1 MAFPISDAGYFT
13 ITEMSFTP
21 KLIAPGD
28 TVQFSIT
35 LKNTSGVAITKC
47 SVYLSGKYKTTRSD
61 GRNGSLPAV
70 FLYGSNNYA
79 SDYGMAAI
87 SWGKNVSK
95 TFSGSIEFSDSSE
108 YPIDTSEYMM
118 SLDNTNFILSFTT
131 NASFANG
138 TNFDNIHNLRG
149 TNGEY
154 LTMLSGRDKP
164 VLAFSVE
171 RTPDDEGTALLTN
184 IKLTAAT
191 DIEKLS
197 GHGYTVKLY
206 CSSEHDP
213 ATADDTLVPL
223 NCTLE
228 DIYAGITDSTAVITQ
243 TFSNGSDCAFL
254 LQVTNG
260 YETASAFSEIDRAF
274 ANVHLS
280 GHTDGG
286 VTFGGFCDRNN
297 PGRFECYYPAFF
309 YGGINIGGG
318 SSRIVNIGENVVL
331 CGHLTG
337 SAKHIYISV
346 PIGLAAL
353 SATTATVTNMVGW
366 VRCAG
371 KYGKSASYADG
382 GDDYTSLVTSTV
394 LDPATGIAT
403 IIIER
408 SSAFNGSNNTALTF
422 TVKTLTIELS

>member
-1 MAFPISDAGYFT
+1 MAFPTSDAGYFT

-21 KLIAPGD
+21 KLIAPGE
-28 TVQFSIT
+28 TVNFSVT

-47 SVYLSGKYKTTRSD
+47 RVELTCKYKTTRSD
-61 GRNGSLPAV
+61 GRNGSLPAA
-70 FLYGSNNYA
+70 FLYGSNNYS
-79 SDYGMAAI
+79 SDYGMLAI

-95 TFSGSIEFSDSSE
+95 TFTGSMEFSDSSQF
-108 YPIDTSEYMM
+108 PLDTSVYPM
-118 SLDNTNFILSFTT
+118 SLDDTNFILSITT
-131 NASFANG
+131 NADFANG
-138 TNFDNIHNLRG
+138 SNYDNIYDLRG
-149 TNGEY
+149 ANGEY
-154 LTMLSGRDKP
+154 LTMLPARDNP
-164 VLAFSVE
+164 ALAFSVE
-171 RTPDDEGTALLTN
+171 RTPDDEGTALLMSAKLSAATN
-184 IKLTAAT
+184 IST
-191 DIEKLS
+191 LS

-213 ATADDTLVPL
+213 ATVDDTLVPL

-228 DIYAGITDSTAVITQ
+228 EIYAGITDSTAAVTQ

-254 LQVTNG
+254 LQVSNG

-280 GHTDGG
+280 GNTNGG

-318 SSRIVNIGENVVL
+318 SSSTVNISENVVL

-337 SAKHIYISV
+337 SLKHIYISV

-371 KYGKSASYADG
+371 KYGKSASYVDG
-382 GDDYTSLVTSTV
+382 GDDYTSLVSSAV
-394 LDPATGIAT
+394 LDPATGIVT

-408 SSAFNGSNNTALTF
+408 SSAFNGSNNTPLTF